1 MSVLYLS
8 GGPTDPKERW
18 ATVADRT
25 LFSYHY
31 IKRKRPPTL
40 SPRVQALLD
49 VGFKLF
55 LDSGAYS
62 AFNSGVEINL
72 NEFIAFCKASSESW
86 EAIAALDVIGNAE
99 ASWVNYLKMRDAG
112 VRCLPV
118 YHFGEPEEFLARMVE
133 ECDYIGIG
141 GVAQLGVSDALFD
154 WLDHSF
160 RRYICNPDGT
170 PKVKVHGFAVTSI
183 PAVKRYPWWSVDSTS
198 WAIGMWGKAPYRQG
212 DRIVQL
218 SFSRAYLED
227 ANGYHFTRLS
237 PAEQE
242 AVRQYLLKYDLTPED
257 LSDND
262 ENRFYLGACIFKEVE
277 KEMCTRMTDLHAQG
291 LLY

>member
-1 MSVLYLS
+1 MGRLYFS
-8 GGPTDPKERW
+8 GGPTDPTERW

-31 IKRKRPPTL
+31 IKRKRPPLL

-49 VGFKLF
+49 HNFKLF
-55 LDSGAYS
+55 LDSGAFS
-62 AFNSGVEINL
+62 AFNSGAVINL
-72 NEFIAFCKASSESW
+72 MEYIDFCKASAASW
-86 EAIAALDVIGNAE
+86 EAVASLDVIGDAE
-99 ASWVNYLKMRDAG
+99 ASWVNYLRMRDAG
-112 VRCLPV
+112 VDCLPV
-118 YHFGEPEEFLARMVE
+118 YHYGEPEEALARMVE
-133 ECDYIGIG
+133 ECEYIGIG
-141 GVAQLGVSDALFD
+141 GVAQLGVSSALFD

-160 RRYICNPDGT
+160 RQYICNKDGT

-183 PAVKRYPWWSVDSTS
+183 PAVKRYPWFSVDSTS

-237 PAEQE
+237 GAEQE
-242 AVRQYLLKYDLTPED
+242 AVRIYLHKYDLTPED
-257 LSDND
+257 LAEND
-262 ENRFYLGACIFKEVE
+262 ENRFYLGACIFREVE
-277 KEMCTRMTDLHAQG
+277 REMCTRMQATEPSG